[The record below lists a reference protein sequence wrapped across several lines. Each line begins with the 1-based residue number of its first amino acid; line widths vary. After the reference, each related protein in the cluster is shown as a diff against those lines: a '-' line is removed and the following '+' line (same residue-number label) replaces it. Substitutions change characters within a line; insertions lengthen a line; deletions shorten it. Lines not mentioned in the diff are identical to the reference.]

1 MVVMDRLLP
10 ERPVVTWLHKMRD
23 GPPTEIIFHP
33 LPDNNCK
40 FRYTRIERVGN

>member
-23 GPPTEIIFHP
+23 SPPTEITIESLSNHQ
-33 LPDNNCK
+33 CK
-40 FRYTRIERVGN
+40 WYILIDL